1 MELKVELTLPNDSIF
16 DGSIEGAMMKLGIEA
31 QAHAQNT
38 VDTFTNSK
46 GHQQG
51 VGSGAF
57 RDSIKSEV
65 VMDGIAF
72 KLSDG
77 VPYGIYHEY
86 GTEPHWVPFFDKD
99 TGEITSLGEWAMVNF
114 KTLKYEVTGKK
125 GKPLKKPS
133 RASRE
138 DLLRKKGGI
147 TVSLDEMA
155 PFRKAL
161 EHTKTIAGKIFIEE
175 LENVR
180 N

>member
-1 MELKVELTLPNDSIF
+1 MELEVKLNFPDTSIF
-16 DGSIEGAMMKLGIEA
+16 DGSIERAVEKLGIKA
-31 QAHAQNT
+31 QAHAQST

-46 GHQQG
+46 GHSQG
-51 VGSGAF
+51 VGSGVF
-57 RDSIKSEV
+57 RDSIKSRV
-65 VMDGIAF
+65 VMGGRAF

-114 KTLKYEVTGKK
+114 KNLRYEVSGKK
-125 GKPLKKPS
+125 GKPLKRPS

-138 DLLRKKGGI
+138 ELLRKKGGI
-147 TVSLDEMA
+147 VVSLDEMA

-161 EHTKTIAGKIFIEE
+161 EHTKIIAGEVFIEE
-175 LENVR
+175 FENVR
-180 N
+180 D